1 MPCNLKSP
9 LGGVE
14 AEERWLVKTSIIV
27 KDYPHKGARTI
38 LDEGTEVPE
47 DLLDRKDLK
56 QYFRKEL
63 VEPAPAAEDEKAKG
77 K

>member
-1 MPCNLKSP
+1 MARGKK
-9 LGGVE
+9 VE
-14 AEERWLVKTSIIV
+14 AEEKWFVKTSIIV

-38 LDEGTEVPE
+38 LDEGKEVPE
-47 DLLDRKDLK
+47 DLVDRKDLK

-63 VEPAPAAEDEKAKG
+63 VEPQPEVTDEKGKG